1 MHPLGL
7 VLLGAIAIAGMLW
20 VRSKPV
26 AQRRSASIQIALI
39 LVTMML
45 IYLAVTGRLHW
56 LGALIAAVLPFM
68 RKLLPLI
75 IRFLPFLKHL
85 YPRKQTGSQQAGNQ
99 SEVQTALIRMTLDH
113 DSGVMYGTV
122 LGGPLQGRELGT
134 LSEQEFIQLLSNCRA
149 QDQESA
155 RLLEAY
161 LDKRFGDSWREDDPG
176 SSNGGQSIADNNTG
190 TMSREE
196 ASSILGLEPGADAET
211 IINAHRRLMQKVHP
225 DRGGSDYLAA
235 KINQAKDLLLRG

>member
-7 VLLGAIAIAGMLW
+7 VLLGIVAVVGMLW
-20 VRSKPV
+20 VKSQPV
-26 AQRRSASIQIALI
+26 KQQRAAVIKVVTTLVIMAL
-39 LVTMML
+39 V
-45 IYLAVTGRLHW
+45 YLAVTGKLHW
-56 LGALIAAVLPFM
+56 LGVLIAAVLPFM

-85 YPRKQTGSQQAGNQ
+85 YDQRQAGQHSNGNH
-99 SEVQTALIRMTLDH
+99 SEVQTAIIKMTLDH

-122 LGGPLQGRELGT
+122 LNGPLQGRELGN
-134 LSEQEFIQLLSNCRA
+134 LSEQEFIQLLTYCRQHDA
-149 QDQESA
+149 ESA

-176 SSNGGQSIADNNTG
+176 HQHHQNHASDSGP
-190 TMSREE
+190 MSRDE
-196 ASSILGLEPGADAET
+196 AYNILGLKPDADEKS
-211 IINAHRRLMQKVHP
+211 IIEAHRRLMQKVHP

-235 KINQAKDLLLRG
+235 KINQAKDLLLNGE